1 MITAFR
7 VKAKVVG
14 LTSNFILKTNNEA
27 MSVLLRLYCCKSA
40 FGGTLNSSG
49 HCLEPSFFF

>member
-14 LTSNFILKTNNEA
+14 LTSNFQLKTNNEA
-27 MSVLLRLYCCKSA
+27 MSVNSA
-40 FGGTLNSSG
+40 EVMFLKISI
-49 HCLEPSFFF
+49 